1 MTFIDALHELEFMVG
16 GPKSD
21 QYEQLVDRV
30 DLVLSNLDEY
40 EIGND
45 RIVRMGIHNNGE
57 TFIETEYYIRGCHQ
71 TNHMTIPAEVAT
83 SEDPNKKAIEHRI
96 RKEYSKAAFRA
107 QQAELALTTAAD
119 QLRHFENEAQRYG
132 VSLEGI
138 R

>member
-1 MTFIDALHELEFMVG
+1 MAFIDALHELEFMVG

-21 QYEQLVDRV
+21 QYEQLVARI
-30 DLVLSNLDEY
+30 DLVLFNLDEY

-45 RIVRMGIHNNGE
+45 QIVRMNIQSNGA

-96 RKEYSKAAFRA
+96 RKEYSKAMFRA
-107 QQAELALTTAAD
+107 QQAELALAAATG

>member
-1 MTFIDALHELEFMVG
+1 MAFIDALHELEFMVG

-21 QYEQLVDRV
+21 QYEQLVAHI

-45 RIVRMGIHNNGE
+45 QIVRMNIQSNGA

-96 RKEYSKAAFRA
+96 RKEYSKAMFRA
-107 QQAELALTTAAD
+107 QQAELALAAATG